1 MSLRKR
7 KVLTLEERVSVL
19 DKIEKGQSC
28 RSVAEELSVG
38 KTQIQNIVKDKEDI
52 LKQWAAGESSSK
64 KYTKVR
70 KTGYEE
76 IDKVIWEWFA
86 RARAKNIPVTGR
98 LIQERCHNVRIRVR
112 H

>member
-7 KVLTLEERVSVL
+7 KVITLEERVSVL
-19 DKIEKGQSC
+19 DKIKKC
-28 RSVAEELSVG
+28 RSVAEELGVC
-38 KTQIQNIVKDKEDI
+38 KTQIEKDKKDI

-76 IDKVIWEWFA
+76 IDKVLWEWFT
-86 RARAKNIPVTGR
+86 RARANNIPVTKINSR
-98 LIQERCHNVRIRVR
+98 ACHNVRIRVR